1 MDSVIS
7 RRLAGLYDKGQA
19 AVLCMVVE
27 ESGSTPRSTGSS
39 MLVFPGGAIEG
50 TVGGGVTEHRVIE
63 KALELLKKGTGSLV
77 YRETLSATEAALE
90 GAAAAAPWESTS
102 RWSADGESS

>member
-39 MLVFPGGAIEG
+39 MLVFPGGALSRQYLRQYGRE
-50 TVGGGVTEHRVIE
+50 
-63 KALELLKKGTGSLV
+63 ASL
-77 YRETLSATEAALE
+77 TFF
-90 GAAAAAPWESTS
+90 P
-102 RWSADGESS
+102 

>member
-7 RRLAGLYDKGQA
+7 RRLAELYDKGQA

-39 MLVFPGGAIEG
+39 MLAFSGRG
-50 TVGGGVTEHRVIE
+50 
-63 KALELLKKGTGSLV
+63 
-77 YRETLSATEAALE
+77 Y
-90 GAAAAAPWESTS
+90 
-102 RWSADGESS
+102 